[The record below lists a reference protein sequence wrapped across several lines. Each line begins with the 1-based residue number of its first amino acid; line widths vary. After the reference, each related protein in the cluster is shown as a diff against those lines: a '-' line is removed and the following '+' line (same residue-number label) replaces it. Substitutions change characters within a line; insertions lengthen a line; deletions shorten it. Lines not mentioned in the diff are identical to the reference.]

1 METVVEVVSEDQFRV
16 HCISTGGRVLNM
28 SITGPHGVVSPLSDI
43 QAVGTQTWMGN
54 DSYSGVS
61 GTLAGADDGDT
72 YNCTASNGVS
82 SVHNSSAEIRGM
94 YLGAL
99 LCCFWYFPFLYSC
112 QQTSDRVTGE
122 GVPQ

>member
-16 HCISTGGRVLNM
+16 HCTSTGGRVLNM

-54 DSYSGVS
+54 DSYSGV
-61 GTLAGADDGDT
+61 TDTIPGADDGDT

-82 SVHNSSAEIRGM
+82 SLANESIEIRGSAKK
-94 YLGAL
+94 Y
-99 LCCFWYFPFLYSC
+99 
-112 QQTSDRVTGE
+112 Q
-122 GVPQ
+122 